1 MFVPRLQVPGTQQGV
16 PAWIVEPRPEL
27 VTQWCEQLPLANP
40 TASLDD
46 ISQYLVQLN
55 RAELPLRKRFAVL
68 EVLVAVAAK
77 LVPLVR
83 REYSD
88 AQLPLGERK
97 LQRHQLVQKTWQEL
111 AYGYKTVL
119 MDLILTEKEVLD
131 PKEVLIPA
139 ILQCVRI
146 LSERL
151 VENYTIY
158 VPDPPGVWL
167 ELHQLFHYANSHSID
182 TIAPRSDG
190 ATIGQYYRRPLL
202 LALADPY
209 HLLPGEA
216 AKLYAELD
224 QWAAL
229 CKLVRLSPGPVTAET
244 FYVDIH
250 HDCGPHFLGADTCAT
265 PPHEARA
272 VDLTEVAAALRKR
285 IADATSPR
293 VAGPQAAPSTLQQ
306 RLRREL
312 YLRLAQAWTA
322 RGARQYSRSA
332 ASEHHLVL
340 TAGLS
345 AAHHF
350 VSGEK
355 PFVPERHEM
364 RLGPKRAPTT
374 LALQPGPQTPASGTL
389 VRGEP
394 PKSTTQPATRGV
406 DPDDAWKPI
415 YTPIPMGPLDYH
427 HPEVDHPYT
436 LCAVTD
442 MSQGGL
448 ALSYSPLGNEVR
460 TRVGD
465 VIALQ
470 DTGPVESPAPD
481 KPWRIGT
488 VRWLRASVAGLDLGV
503 AILGESAL
511 PVGTRAVEGVGKG
524 SEYMRGLVIPAHDVA
539 AAEATLIA
547 SPAIY
552 DAGTVLVVTTE
563 TAAFHVRLLRL
574 IEGSGSYAR
583 FSYRVLDSLVGEE
596 ST

>member
-1 MFVPRLQVPGTQQGV
+1 MFVPRLQVPGTQQDV

-27 VTQWCEQLPLANP
+27 VSQWCEQLPLANP
-40 TASLDD
+40 PASLDEM
-46 ISQYLVQLN
+46 SLFLAQLN

-68 EVLVAVAAK
+68 EALAPFVIK
-77 LVPLVR
+77 LAPLVR
-83 REYSD
+83 REYSE
-88 AQLPLGERK
+88 AQLPLGDRK
-97 LQRHQLVQKTWQEL
+97 LHRHQLVQKIWQEL

-139 ILQCVRI
+139 IRQCVDI

-167 ELHQLFHYANSHSID
+167 ELHQLYHYANSHSID
-182 TIAPRSDG
+182 DMAPRADG
-190 ATIGQYYRRPLL
+190 ATIGQRYRRTLL

-216 AKLYAELD
+216 AKLFTELD
-224 QWAAL
+224 QWAPF
-229 CKLVRLSPGPVTAET
+229 CKLAQLGTYTITADT

-250 HDCGPHFLGADTCAT
+250 HDCGPRFLAGDASAT
-265 PPHEARA
+265 PAKEARV
-272 VDLTEVAAALRKR
+272 VDLADVASALRKR
-285 IADATSPR
+285 IAEATSPR
-293 VAGPQAAPSTLQQ
+293 VTGLHAAPSTLQQ

-322 RGARQYSRSA
+322 RGARQYSRSPA
-332 ASEHHLVL
+332 TEHHLVL

-350 VSGEK
+350 ISGARS
-355 PFVPERHEM
+355 FAPERKEL
-364 RLGPKRAPTT
+364 RLGPK
-374 LALQPGPQTPASGTL
+374 LASKKLELQSDPRTEGTGTL
-389 VRGEP
+389 VRGEA
-394 PKSTTQPATRGV
+394 PKPLIPATPRRA
-406 DPDDAWKPI
+406 DPDDAWKPV
-415 YTPIPMGPLDYH
+415 YTTTPAGPLDYH
-427 HPEVDHPYT
+427 HPDVDYPFT

-442 MSQGGL
+442 TSQGGL
-448 ALSYSPLGNEVR
+448 ALSYSPIGNEVR

-470 DTGPVESPAPD
+470 DTDTPEAPASN

-503 AILGESAL
+503 AVLGESAM
-511 PVGTRAVEGVGKG
+511 PVGTRAIEGVGKG
-524 SEYMRGLVIPAHDVA
+524 SEYMRGLIVPAHDVSSPD
-539 AAEATLIA
+539 ATLIA

-552 DAGTVLVVTTE
+552 DAGTVLVVITE
-563 TAAFHVRLLRL
+563 TAAFHARLLRL
-574 IEGSGSYAR
+574 IEGTGSYAR
-583 FSYRVLDSLVGEE
+583 FSFRVLDSLGGEQ
-596 ST
+596 TT

>member
-16 PAWIVEPRPEL
+16 PAWIVEPRPE
-27 VTQWCEQLPLANP
+27 VVGPWCEQLPLANP

-46 ISQYLVQLN
+46 ITRYLFQLN
-55 RAELPLRKRFAVL
+55 RAELPLRKRLAVL
-68 EVLVAVAAK
+68 EVLIPVVAK

-88 AQLPLGERK
+88 AQLPLGDRK

-139 ILQCVRI
+139 ILQCVSV

-167 ELHQLFHYANSHSID
+167 ELHQLYHYANSHSID
-182 TIAPRSDG
+182 GLAPRADG
-190 ATIGQYYRRPLL
+190 ATIGQHYRRTLL

-229 CKLVRLSPGPVTAET
+229 CKLTRLGPAPVTADT

-250 HDCGPHFLGADTCAT
+250 HDCGPRFLGADTSAT
-265 PPHEARA
+265 PPQEARA
-272 VDLTEVAAALRKR
+272 VDLTDVAAALRKR

-293 VAGPQAAPSTLQQ
+293 VAGPQAGPSTLQQ

-322 RGARQYSRSA
+322 RGARQYSRSP
-332 ASEHHLVL
+332 ASEHHLIL
-340 TAGLS
+340 AAGLS

-350 VSGEK
+350 VSGGK
-355 PFVPERHEM
+355 SFAPERHEM
-364 RLGPKRAPTT
+364 RLAPKRAAAT
-374 LALQPGPQTPASGTL
+374 LALQPGPAAPASGTL
-389 VRGEP
+389 IRGEP
-394 PKSTTQPATRGV
+394 KPATPSTTRRV
-406 DPDDAWKPI
+406 DPEDAWKPI
-415 YTPIPMGPLDYH
+415 YTPTPLDPLDYH
-427 HPEVDHPYT
+427 HPPVDYPYAQ
-436 LCAVTD
+436 CAVTD

-465 VIALQ
+465 VLALQ
-470 DTGPVESPAPD
+470 DTDPLQGPAPD

-511 PVGTRAVEGVGKG
+511 PVGTRAIEGVGKG
-524 SEYMRGLVIPAHDVA
+524 SEYMRGLIIPAHDIA
-539 AAEATLIA
+539 ASDATLIA

-552 DAGTVLVVTTE
+552 DAGTVLVITTE
-563 TAAFHVRLLRL
+563 TAVVQVRLLRL
-574 IEGSGSYAR
+574 MEGTGSYAR
-583 FSYRVLDSLVGEE
+583 FSYRVLDSFTVEQ
-596 ST
+596 TT